1 MQSDFV
7 KYICGLVYQLM
18 TLPGHAV
25 KSVKHVTTEAQFSL
39 IAYFVNKFFIISILS
54 KVGICHLQVDPA

>member
-1 MQSDFV
+1 MQKDFV

-25 KSVKHVTTEAQFSL
+25 KSVKHATTAAQFSL
-39 IAYFVNKFFIISILS
+39 IAYFVNKFSIISIFS
-54 KVGICHLQVDPA
+54 RVGIYHLQVDLA